1 MRVPSCRKEQPEG
14 FDNGDNG
21 AVRQAT
27 WGESLPLAVW
37 GGTLG
42 LGRWTGVDEL
52 G

>member
-1 MRVPSCRKEQPEG
+1 MRVPSCRKEQPDG
-14 FDNGDNG
+14 FDNGD
-21 AVRQAT
+21 VRQAT
-27 WGESLPLAVW
+27 WGESLPLAVVW